1 MKLKVLVENNTYID
15 VDAMGEPGVCFY
27 MEDDD
32 KKLLLDAGIT
42 GLYREN
48 AQFFGVD
55 LTGVTAVVISHGHY
69 DHTNGLRDLMAQPY
83 AANIELIA
91 HPDAFAHKQLD
102 SGLDVGSSTTQAEL
116 EKVFKLTL
124 TKEPLWLTDR
134 LVYLGE
140 IPRIFDFENRMPI
153 NLVQDASGRLVPD
166 PLVDDTAVAYKGEA
180 GVYVITGCSHSGI
193 CNIIEQA
200 KRVCKDDRV
209 AGVIGGFHL
218 FGVTDQLAATI
229 DYLASQQIGLLAPC
243 HCVNFPAKAAIHA
256 RLPVEEVAVGYEAEW
271 R

>member
-27 MEDDD
+27 IEEGG

-42 GLYREN
+42 GLYRMN
-48 AQFFGVD
+48 AEFFGVD

-69 DHTNGLRDLMAQPY
+69 DHTNGLKDLMEQPY

-102 SGLDVGSSTTQAEL
+102 SGLNIGSGVTCPEL
-116 EKVFKLTL
+116 EKIFMLTL
-124 TKEPLWLTDR
+124 TKEPYWLTDR

-140 IPRIFDFENRMPI
+140 IPRVFDFENREPI
-153 NLVQDASGRLVPD
+153 NLTRNEAGQLVPD
-166 PLVDDTAVAYKGEA
+166 PLIDDTAMAYKGEA
-180 GVYVITGCSHSGI
+180 GIYVITGCSHSGI

-200 KRVCKDDRV
+200 KRVCGDERV

-229 DYLASQQIGLLAPC
+229 DYLTSQHIGLLAPC

-256 RLPVEEVAVGYEAEW
+256 RLPIEEVAVGYEVIW
-271 R
+271 S

>member
-27 MEDDD
+27 IEDGS
-32 KKLLLDAGIT
+32 KKILLDTGIT
-42 GLYREN
+42 GLYRKN

-55 LTGVTAVVISHGHY
+55 LSGVTAVVISHGHY
-69 DHTNGLRDLMAQPY
+69 DHTNGLKDLMEQPY
-83 AANIELIA
+83 ASGIQLIA
-91 HPDAFAHKQLD
+91 HPEAFVHKQLE
-102 SGLDVGSSTTQAEL
+102 SGLDIGSSVARAEL

-124 TKEPLWLTDR
+124 IKEPYWLTDR

-140 IPRIFDFENRMPI
+140 IPRVFDFENRAPI
-153 NLVQDASGRLVPD
+153 NVMQGPQGLVPD
-166 PLVDDTAVAYKGEA
+166 PLIDDTALAYKGEA
-180 GVYVITGCSHSGI
+180 GTYVITGCSHSGI

-200 KRVCKDDRV
+200 KRVCGDERV

-218 FGVTDQLAATI
+218 FGVTEQLTATI
-229 DYLASQQIGLLAPC
+229 DYLASQHIGLLAPC

-256 RLPVEEVAVGYEAEW
+256 RLPVEEVAVGYEVEW